1 MFGYIQ
7 TYRDELKYREYALYR
22 HHYCELC
29 RNMGGYSTV
38 SRWFLSYDITF
49 FLMLGD
55 PETPECCSC
64 SRCSALK
71 CAPRRT
77 EGIYDFF
84 AALSIALI
92 YHKLNNDVLDKDRL
106 KAVPRAMIRRAYKAV
121 EKKFPEVAHAFEHGL
136 GDLVFEEQK
145 RNTNY
150 AMMAKMFSDT
160 VTEACSPFFSRF
172 SDGKVRLE
180 VIGCVSECVYLM
192 DIVDDIDKDLRHNDY
207 NPLNILAN
215 GKPEMHEIELCISL
229 IRQKLSHACDLSS
242 LLPFSDCTPV
252 IQNILTLGIPRKLE
266 QIREKYCRS

>member
-1 MFGYIQ
+1 
-7 TYRDELKYREYALYR
+7 
-22 HHYCELC
+22 
-29 RNMGGYSTV
+29 
-38 SRWFLSYDITF
+38 
-49 FLMLGD
+49 
-55 PETPECCSC
+55 
-64 SRCSALK
+64 
-71 CAPRRT
+71 
-77 EGIYDFF
+77 
-84 AALSIALI
+84 
-92 YHKLNNDVLDKDRL
+92 
-106 KAVPRAMIRRAYKAV
+106 MIRRAYKAV

-150 AMMAKMFSDT
+150 AMMAKLFSDT

-180 VIGCVSECVYLM
+180 VIGCVSECVYLL
-192 DIVDDIDKDLRHNDY
+192 DIIDDIDKDLRHNDY

-215 GKPEMHEIELCISL
+215 GKPEIHEIELCISL